1 MQIIENFRLRP
12 DPRNYGTHEN
22 IPQKVCDEVNDYTPF
37 EIIRYLEGFN
47 EACKAAGKTVVVEV
61 FIEYSP
67 DPIGSLTKCP
77 AMGGWYRGTVY
88 LGDVVSVFHHLY
100 NVTRQRFVGYYDKPT
115 QTVIS
120 VDFYSAK

>member
-12 DPRNYGTHEN
+12 DPRNYGTHED

-61 FIEYSP
+61 FIE
-67 DPIGSLTKCP
+67 
-77 AMGGWYRGTVY
+77 
-88 LGDVVSVFHHLY
+88 
-100 NVTRQRFVGYYDKPT
+100 
-115 QTVIS
+115 
-120 VDFYSAK
+120 